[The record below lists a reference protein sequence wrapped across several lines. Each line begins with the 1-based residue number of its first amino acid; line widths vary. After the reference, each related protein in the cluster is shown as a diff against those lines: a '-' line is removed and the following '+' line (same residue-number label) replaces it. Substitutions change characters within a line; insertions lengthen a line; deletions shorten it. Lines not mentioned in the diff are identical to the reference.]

1 MRVLVLAEYPSLNG
15 GERSFLEAAR
25 RITAGD
31 IQIVVAAPARGPF
44 AGSLRRYNMPHVP
57 FEPFD
62 DRGARYGRSLLR
74 QRIAECMVGSRAE
87 LLHANSLSM
96 SRLAGPVAA
105 AMGVPSMGH
114 LRDIIG
120 LSRASVEDLNRHQCL
135 LAVSQAAR
143 QWYVDAG
150 LDESK
155 TRVAY
160 NGVDGRRFRPQ
171 PSRGVLHQGLNI
183 FRQCLLVGSVGQIGM
198 RKGVDLY
205 VDAAARVASAHS
217 DVHFIHV
224 GQRYSRKQEAVAF
237 EQAVLRAANHG
248 PLQGRFHFLGPRDGV
263 EMILNE
269 LDLYVHSAR
278 QEPLGRVLLE
288 AGASGLPIVATEV
301 GGTREIF
308 PLSDDAAR
316 LVAPHSSAAIAEAV
330 DMLLKS
336 PGARRRL
343 GANARRRVT
352 TTFDIDM
359 ASRELES
366 WYRHAGTMNR
376 SMR

>member
-25 RITAGD
+25 RITASD
-31 IQIVVAAPARGPF
+31 VQIVVAAPALGPL
-44 AGSLRRYNMPHVP
+44 AQSLRRYNLPHVP

-62 DRGARYGRSLLR
+62 DRGARYGRPRLR
-74 QRIAECMVGSRAE
+74 EQIADCMAHSRAE

-96 SRLAGPVAA
+96 SRLAGPVGAA
-105 AMGVPSMGH
+105 LGVPGLGH
-114 LRDIIG
+114 LRDMMG
-120 LSRASVEDLNRHQCL
+120 VSRVSVEDLNQHRCL
-135 LAVSQAAR
+135 LAVSQATR

-155 TRVAY
+155 VRVAY
-160 NGVDGRRFRPQ
+160 NGVDGRRFRPR
-171 PSRGVLHQGLNI
+171 PPRGVLHQALNI
-183 FRQCLLVGSVGQIGM
+183 PRQCMLVGSVGQIGM

-205 VDAAARVASAHS
+205 VDAAARIASRRS

-237 EQAVLRAANHG
+237 EEDVLRAANRG

-263 EMILNE
+263 ERVLNE
-269 LDLYVHSAR
+269 FDVYVHSAR

-308 PLSDDAAR
+308 PRSDDAAL
-316 LVAPHSSAAIAEAV
+316 LVAPQSSVALGDAV
-330 DMLLKS
+330 EMLLSS
-336 PGARRRL
+336 PAARRAI

-352 TTFDIDM
+352 TAFDIHM
-359 ASRELES
+359 ASRQLEY
-366 WYRHAGTMNR
+366 WYRHAGALNR
-376 SMR
+376 STA